1 MREQWLWRG
10 DDDNDI
16 DGAAIADNSDVA
28 QDGDGNVTFAII
40 FTLLSSRQI
49 DADG

>member
-1 MREQWLWRG
+1 MWCG
-10 DDDNDI
+10 DDGNDI

-28 QDGDGNVTFAII
+28 QDGDSDVTFPMI

-49 DADG
+49 ETDG